1 MINFK
6 EETQK
11 GECLKPMEFSLLVKL
26 RYCDF
31 GDGGGGVFGST
42 CLHTSDHTCFTHE
55 RLNLVFI

>member
-26 RYCDF
+26 RYIVILEM
-31 GDGGGGVFGST
+31 GVGV
-42 CLHTSDHTCFTHE
+42 CLQA
-55 RLNLVFI
+55 LVCTPLITPALPMKD